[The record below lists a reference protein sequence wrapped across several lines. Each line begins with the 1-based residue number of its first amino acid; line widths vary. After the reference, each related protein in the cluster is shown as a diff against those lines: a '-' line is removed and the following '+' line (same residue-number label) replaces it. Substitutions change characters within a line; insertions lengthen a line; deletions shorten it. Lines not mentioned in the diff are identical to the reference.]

1 MVNTVFLDIEP
12 HAIKSEIYAFVAEKD
27 GKHSVCGMMIN
38 GAPIPMISATL
49 EGMDR
54 YRNDVVS
61 MQLFSPTQ
69 INLVRFTPAEVIE

>member
-27 GKHSVCGMMIN
+27 GKHSICGMVIN
-38 GAPIPMISATL
+38 GTPAPMISATL

-54 YRNDVVS
+54 YRNDVAK
-61 MQLFSPTQ
+61 MQMHSPTQ
-69 INLVRFTPAEVIE
+69 INLVRFTPAKVIE